1 MLPYKYKILK
11 MNIYFTLPSETIA
24 IIGQDLS
31 GIKSDIDTVRLPLK
45 AKNILHSVKKLIEQ
59 RFKVFEEKINE
70 EEKVSGNKSYILM
83 DFTFHPLEIKHIGY
97 SQELVMKMKQS
108 LTQDDL
114 DYVEK
119 FGNIK

>member
-1 MLPYKYKILK
+1 

-24 IIGQDLS
+24 TIGQDLS

-45 AKNILHSVKKLIEQ
+45 AKHILHSVKNLIEQ

-119 FGNIK
+119 FGN